1 MHLAG
6 LAPNPDLTEAI
17 MATIKKK
24 ITGEKQFGGFTP
36 YGNLTTLRAT
46 LETNASGA
54 VLNSDSTAALGIG
67 DVVVLE
73 KLPEGFLLED
83 AQAIVSTGMT
93 ATATGSLG
101 FLYADGVDST
111 AAPQDAA
118 YFGSGLNAATAAR
131 LRATGTKAPVRL
143 AKEAYLVWTQ
153 AVVANAKA
161 SRIDFIV
168 HGERL
173 GPN

>member
-1 MHLAG
+1 
-6 LAPNPDLTEAI
+6 

-24 ITGEKQFGGFTP
+24 FIGDKQFGGFTP

-46 LETNASGA
+46 LLTNAIGA
-54 VLNSDSTAALGIG
+54 VIGADSAAAIAVG

-83 AQAIVSTGMT
+83 AQVIVSTGMT

-101 FLYADGVDST
+101 FIYADGKDST
-111 AAPQDAA
+111 EVPQDPA
-118 YFGSGLNAATAAR
+118 YFGAGLDGAAVARIRTASA
-131 LRATGTKAPVRL
+131 KKPVRL
-143 AKEAYLVWTQ
+143 AKEAFLVWTH
-153 AVVANAKA
+153 AGAANAKA
-161 SRIDFIV
+161 ARIDVIV
-168 HGERL
+168 HGERM

>member
-1 MHLAG
+1 
-6 LAPNPDLTEAI
+6 

-24 ITGEKQFGGFTP
+24 FIGDKQFGGFTP

-46 LETNASGA
+46 LETTATGA
-54 VLNSDSTAALGIG
+54 VLNADSAAAIAVG

-83 AQAIVSTGMT
+83 AQVIVSTGMT

-101 FLYADGVDST
+101 FIYADGVNST
-111 AAPQDAA
+111 EVPQDPA
-118 YFGSGLNAATAAR
+118 YFGAGLDGAAASRIRTASA
-131 LRATGTKAPVRL
+131 KAPVRL
-143 AKEAYLVWTQ
+143 AKEAYLVWTH
-153 AVVANAKA
+153 AGAANAKA
-161 SRIDFIV
+161 ARIDVIV
-168 HGERL
+168 HGERM

>member
-1 MHLAG
+1 
-6 LAPNPDLTEAI
+6 

-24 ITGEKQFGGFTP
+24 FIGDKQFGGFTP
-36 YGNLTTLRAT
+36 YGNVTTIRAT
-46 LETNASGA
+46 LQTNATGA
-54 VLNSDSTAALGIG
+54 AINSDSAAAIAVG

-83 AQAIVSTGMT
+83 AQVIVSTGMT

-101 FLYADGVDST
+101 FIYADGVDST
-111 AAPQDAA
+111 DVPQDAA
-118 YFGSGLNAATAAR
+118 YFGAGLNAATAAR
-131 LRATGTKAPVRL
+131 IRTASNKAPVRL

-153 AVVANAKA
+153 GVIANAKA
-161 SRIDFIV
+161 SRIDVIV
-168 HGERL
+168 HGERM

>member
-1 MHLAG
+1 
-6 LAPNPDLTEAI
+6 

-24 ITGEKQFGGFTP
+24 FIGDKQFAGFTP
-36 YGNLTTLRAT
+36 YGNMTTLRAL
-46 LETNASGA
+46 LETNAAGA
-54 VLNSDSTAALGIG
+54 VINSDTQTGITVG
-67 DVVVLE
+67 DVVILE

-83 AQAIVSTGMT
+83 AQLIVSTGMT

-101 FLYADGVDST
+101 FIYVDGVDS
-111 AAPQDAA
+111 AEAPQDAA
-118 YFGSGLNAATAAR
+118 YFGTGLNAATAAR
-131 LRATGTKAPVRL
+131 LRTTSAKAPVRL

-161 SRIDFIV
+161 SRIDVIV

>member
-1 MHLAG
+1 
-6 LAPNPDLTEAI
+6 
-17 MATIKKK
+17 MATIKQKF
-24 ITGEKQFGGFTP
+24 IGDKQFGGFTP

-46 LETNASGA
+46 LLTNAVGA
-54 VLNSDSTAALGIG
+54 VINADSAAPIAVG

-83 AQAIVSTGMT
+83 AQVIVSTAMT

-101 FLYADGVDST
+101 FIYADGVDS
-111 AAPQDAA
+111 AEVPQDAT
-118 YFGSGLNAATAAR
+118 YFGAGLNAAAAGRIRTAS
-131 LRATGTKAPVRL
+131 TKAPVRL

-153 AVVANAKA
+153 SGAANAKA
-161 SRIDFIV
+161 SRIDAIV

>member
-1 MHLAG
+1 
-6 LAPNPDLTEAI
+6 

-24 ITGEKQFGGFTP
+24 FIGDKQFGGFTP
-36 YGNLTTLRAT
+36 YGNVTTLRAL
-46 LETNASGA
+46 LETNAAGA
-54 VLNSDSTAALGIG
+54 VINSDTLTGIAVG
-67 DVVVLE
+67 DVVILE

-83 AQAIVSTGMT
+83 AQLIVSTGMT

-101 FLYADGVDST
+101 FIYVDGVDS
-111 AAPQDAA
+111 AEAPQDAA
-118 YFGSGLNAATAAR
+118 YFGTGLNAAAAAR
-131 LRATGTKAPVRL
+131 LRTTSSKAPVRL

-161 SRIDFIV
+161 SRIDVIV
-168 HGERL
+168 HGERM

>member
-1 MHLAG
+1 
-6 LAPNPDLTEAI
+6 

-24 ITGEKQFGGFTP
+24 FIGDKQFGGFTP
-36 YGNLTTLRAT
+36 YGNVTTIRAT
-46 LETNASGA
+46 LQTNATGA
-54 VLNSDSTAALGIG
+54 AINSDSAAAIAVG

-83 AQAIVSTGMT
+83 AQVIVSTGMT

-101 FLYADGVDST
+101 FIYADGVDST
-111 AAPQDAA
+111 DVPQDAA
-118 YFGSGLNAATAAR
+118 YFGAGLNAATAALIR
-131 LRATGTKAPVRL
+131 TASTKAPVRL

-153 AVVANAKA
+153 GVIANAKA
-161 SRIDFIV
+161 SRIDVIV
-168 HGERL
+168 HGERM

>member
-1 MHLAG
+1 
-6 LAPNPDLTEAI
+6 

-24 ITGEKQFGGFTP
+24 FIGDKQFGGFTP

-46 LETNASGA
+46 LQTSATGA
-54 VLNSDSTAALGIG
+54 VINSDSPAAIAVG

-83 AQAIVSTGMT
+83 AQVIVSNGMT

-101 FLYADGVDST
+101 FLYADGVDS
-111 AAPQDAA
+111 AQVPQDAA
-118 YFGSGLNAATAAR
+118 YFGSGFNAATAAR
-131 LRATGTKAPVRL
+131 LRATSPKAPVRL
-143 AKEAYLVWTQ
+143 PKEAYLVWTQ
-153 AVVANAKA
+153 ATVANAKE
-161 SRIDFIV
+161 SRIDMIV

-173 GPN
+173 GPQ

>member
-1 MHLAG
+1 
-6 LAPNPDLTEAI
+6 

-24 ITGEKQFGGFTP
+24 FIGDKQFGGFTP
-36 YGNLTTLRAT
+36 YGNVTTIRAT
-46 LETNASGA
+46 LQTNATGA
-54 VLNSDSTAALGIG
+54 AINSDSAAAIGVG

-83 AQAIVSTGMT
+83 AQVIVSTGMT

-101 FLYADGVDST
+101 FIYADGVDST
-111 AAPQDAA
+111 DVPQDAA
-118 YFGSGLNAATAAR
+118 YFGASLNAAAAGRIRTAS
-131 LRATGTKAPVRL
+131 TKAPVRL

-153 AVVANAKA
+153 GVIANAKA
-161 SRIDFIV
+161 SRIDVIV
-168 HGERL
+168 HGERM